1 MKANAVGKIYIEV
14 DRAYLAGLIDGDGA
28 IMATIERHSEKK
40 FGWRVRVEIKITQ
53 KEAVILRFLC
63 QKYQVG
69 NVRVNRT
76 TYDWIVRSQ
85 HDVRMI
91 LGLISPYS
99 LTKKRQILF
108 AMKILNASVK
118 SNADLVSVAR
128 LADALSKHN
137 IRSKD
142 RRKNYAAMIKI

>member
-1 MKANAVGKIYIEV
+1 MGKMYIEV

-40 FGWRVRVEIKITQ
+40 FGWRVRIEIKITQ

-63 QKYQVG
+63 RKYQVG

-76 TYDWIVRSQ
+76 TYDWIIRNQ
-85 HDVRMI
+85 DDARMI

-99 LTKKRQILF
+99 LAKKRQIQF

-118 SNADLVSVAR
+118 SKADLVSVAR

-137 IRSKD
+137 VRSKD
-142 RRKNYAAMIKI
+142 RRKNYAAMIKV